1 MSGKFEEIM
10 AASKLSE
17 LLQIKDE
24 RHLSLNQIQ
33 SSKYKV
39 VSAIAIFTRSIIDV
53 GVPIAKAYTIS
64 DVYIMKTDQCQS
76 SQQLYKVISDAITD
90 FTHLVKRYKHIE
102 YPYWVKI
109 CKGYISHHLHQH
121 IMHEYQPLF
130 LSSCFTL
137 FFFAFLGLYLF
148 IAISTESLTIHS
160 TAGIRYLI
168 ASSTAVLS
176 S

>member
-1 MSGKFEEIM
+1 MIS
-10 AASKLSE
+10 
-17 LLQIKDE
+17 
-24 RHLSLNQIQ
+24 
-33 SSKYKV
+33 
-39 VSAIAIFTRSIIDV
+39 
-53 GVPIAKAYTIS
+53 VPVLAKAW
-64 DVYIMKTDQCQS
+64 KP
-76 SQQLYKVISDAITD
+76 LG
-90 FTHLVKRYKHIE
+90 HLE
-102 YPYWVKI
+102 YY
-109 CKGYISHHLHQH
+109 HLHQH